1 MRQFL
6 FIITNSL
13 DCVIVALDLVADEP
27 MPDDSGEPNLESERE
42 RINENYSCNRCGI

>member
-6 FIITNSL
+6 SIINNAL

-27 MPDDSGEPNLESERE
+27 MPDDSGELNSEPERE
-42 RINENYSCNRCGI
+42 RINENYSCN